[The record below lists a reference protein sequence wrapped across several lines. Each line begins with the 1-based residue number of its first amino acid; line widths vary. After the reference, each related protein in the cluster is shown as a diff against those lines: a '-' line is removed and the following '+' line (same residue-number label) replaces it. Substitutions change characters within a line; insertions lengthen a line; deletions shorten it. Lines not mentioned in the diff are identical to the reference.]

1 MIYSLPLYNQTM
13 SASCNSRMA
22 MGYHIKRFTHQF
34 LFKITSTIKC
44 FQFDAKGSSNESR
57 HKFQVH
63 MMSMVVKKRVY
74 DT

>member
-1 MIYSLPLYNQTM
+1 M
-13 SASCNSRMA
+13 
-22 MGYHIKRFTHQF
+22 F
-34 LFKITSTIKC
+34 